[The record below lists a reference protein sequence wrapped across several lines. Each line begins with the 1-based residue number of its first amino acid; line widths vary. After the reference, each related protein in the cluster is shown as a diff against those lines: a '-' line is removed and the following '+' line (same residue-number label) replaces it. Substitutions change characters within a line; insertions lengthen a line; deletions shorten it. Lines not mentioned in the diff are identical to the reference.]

1 VDLSVNLYSLAQGKK
16 KYKGKCLGF
25 LFVRL
30 HQKNITKRVQ
40 RVSLFKSQQLLLTNT
55 RTFFY
60 FFLYHQMEL
69 ALSLGDSPK
78 PYAFLDKTTK
88 ISNKDLGFCM
98 GLGSGSGG
106 RSDEKTDSRD
116 GEGRRREVIRD
127 EGERRRVSSDPPLQ
141 LELLPF
147 SPVPRSQ
154 PPTQLRFP
162 WLTDNCKYP
171 LPPPPTS
178 TLFFFF
184 FFYLITV
191 W

>member
-1 VDLSVNLYSLAQGKK
+1 
-16 KYKGKCLGF
+16 
-25 LFVRL
+25 
-30 HQKNITKRVQ
+30 
-40 RVSLFKSQQLLLTNT
+40 
-55 RTFFY
+55 
-60 FFLYHQMEL
+60 MEL

-171 LPPPPTS
+171 LPPPHINAFFF
-178 TLFFFF
+178 LFFF
-184 FFYLITV
+184 I
-191 W
+191 